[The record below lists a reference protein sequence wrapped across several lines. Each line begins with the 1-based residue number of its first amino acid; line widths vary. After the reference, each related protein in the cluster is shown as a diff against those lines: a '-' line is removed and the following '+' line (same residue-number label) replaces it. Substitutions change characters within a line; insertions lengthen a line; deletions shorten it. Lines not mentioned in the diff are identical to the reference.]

1 MYAPT
6 LTKGLSNQEPSP
18 VGAETKKKGC
28 YPFFDVFSTAGTW
41 FLTTEW
47 EAKNRSANA
56 FRGSRRLT
64 DEVYFLHSP
73 LGRTVEDVGPYDLC
87 EFLILFIHKFIPS
100 FCAVKGRSFVC
111 PKEVPLG

>member
-1 MYAPT
+1 MYVPP

-64 DEVYFLHSP
+64 DEVYFYILLWGGPTSS
-73 LGRTVEDVGPYDLC
+73 TVRRRAHRITES
-87 EFLILFIHKFIPS
+87 ILVYAVSFIHIQ
-100 FCAVKGRSFVC
+100 KGKKRC
-111 PKEVPLG
+111 ITPI